1 MSIYKWLQL
10 AQADGAYESNCPL
23 PDHADLGDNADAWV
37 PGAYEALLMRSDY
50 SISRFAL
57 LNYLLARTVR
67 KQMLT
72 PSPANQA
79 KEEAKLLKTGALAI
93 VDPLISHLSRMNV
106 PRDAMRTEALRLACE
121 SNKRELVKVGMALL
135 GQSGEPSDA
144 EILLTLGRHEEF
156 TFFAAPA
163 LRALLGADEVNNA
176 LLPLAD
182 QVDGWGKTA
191 VLYELNYSLE
201 GSAAPEYLLRRG
213 CANRLG
219 PALNSNLCATKGQ
232 LAERLEAILAARN
245 PGAAG
250 DEGSTAEIAADAAAP
265 IDAELCIGI
274 CEILWGLTEFDGVH
288 DSLNDY
294 KHGIAARNA
303 FVQFMKERPEVF
315 AADDRA
321 AEIVNRMK

>member
-10 AQADGAYESNCPL
+10 EQAGSAYESDCPL
-23 PDHADLGDNADAWV
+23 PDHTDLGDNADAWV
-37 PGAYEALLMRSDY
+37 PGAYESLLMRSDY

-79 KEEAKLLKTGALAI
+79 REEAKLLKTGALAT

-121 SNKRELVKVGMALL
+121 SSKRELVKVGMALL

-144 EILLTLGRHEEF
+144 DILLTLGRHEEF

-163 LRALLGADEVNNA
+163 LRALLGADAVNDA
-176 LLPLAD
+176 LLPLAE

-191 VLYELNYSLE
+191 ILYELNYSLE

-219 PALNSNLCATKGQ
+219 PALNANLCATKGQ
-232 LAERLEAILAARN
+232 LAERLEAILAVESS
-245 PGAAG
+245 PL
-250 DEGSTAEIAADAAAP
+250 
-265 IDAELCIGI
+265 DAELCTGI

-303 FVQFMKERPEVF
+303 FVQLMKERPEVF
-315 AADDRA
+315 SADARA
-321 AEIVNRMK
+321 AEIINRMK

>member
-1 MSIYKWLQL
+1 MSIYKWLRL
-10 AQADGAYESNCPL
+10 SQAEDAYESNCPL
-23 PDHADLGDNADAWV
+23 PDHADLGENANAWV

-79 KEEAKLLKTGALAI
+79 REEAKLLKTGALAT

-121 SNKRELVKVGMALL
+121 SSKRELVKVGMALL

-163 LRALLGADEVNNA
+163 LRALLGADAVNDA

-191 VLYELNYSLE
+191 ILYELNYSLE

-219 PALNSNLCATKGQ
+219 PALNANLCATKGQ
-232 LAERLEAILAARN
+232 LAERLEAILAVDSS
-245 PGAAG
+245 PL
-250 DEGSTAEIAADAAAP
+250 
-265 IDAELCIGI
+265 DAELCVGI
-274 CEILWGLTEFDGVH
+274 CEILWGLTEFDGIH

-303 FVQFMKERPEVF
+303 FVKLMKERPEVF
-315 AADDRA
+315 SADARA
-321 AEIVNRMK
+321 AEIVERMK

>member
-10 AQADGAYESNCPL
+10 AQAGEAYESNCPL
-23 PDHADLGDNADAWV
+23 PDHADLGDNASAWV

-72 PSPANQA
+72 PSSANQA

-121 SNKRELVKVGMALL
+121 SSKRELVKVGMALL

-163 LRALLGADEVNNA
+163 LRALLGADAVNDA

-191 VLYELNYSLE
+191 ILYELNYSLE

-219 PALNSNLCATKGQ
+219 LALNANLCATKGQ
-232 LAERLEAILAARN
+232 LAERLEAILAAGN

-250 DEGSTAEIAADAAAP
+250 DEGSTAENAADAAAP
-265 IDAELCIGI
+265 IDAELCTGI
-274 CEILWGLTEFDGVH
+274 CEILWGLTEFDGIH

-303 FVQFMKERPEVF
+303 FVQLMKERPEVF
-315 AADDRA
+315 SADARA
-321 AEIVNRMK
+321 AEIINRMK

>member
-10 AQADGAYESNCPL
+10 EQAGSAYESNCPL
-23 PDHADLGDNADAWV
+23 PDHADLGDNAGAWV

-72 PSPANQA
+72 SSPANQA
-79 KEEAKLLKTGALAI
+79 KEEAKLLKTGALAT

-121 SNKRELVKVGMALL
+121 TSKRELVKVGMALL

-163 LRALLGADEVNNA
+163 LRALLGADAVNDA

-191 VLYELNYSLE
+191 ILYELNYSLE

-219 PALNSNLCATKGQ
+219 PALNANLCATKGQ
-232 LAERLEAILAARN
+232 LAERLEAILADEGGEGGTAEN
-245 PGAAG
+245 AAG
-250 DEGSTAEIAADAAAP
+250 AAAP
-265 IDAELCIGI
+265 LDAELCTGI

-303 FVQFMKERPEVF
+303 FVQLMKERPEVF

-321 AEIVNRMK
+321 AEIVERMK

>member
-10 AQADGAYESNCPL
+10 EQAGSAYESNCPL
-23 PDHADLGDNADAWV
+23 PDHADLGDNASAWV

-79 KEEAKLLKTGALAI
+79 REEAKLLKTGALAT

-121 SNKRELVKVGMALL
+121 SSKRELVKVGMALL

-163 LRALLGADEVNNA
+163 LRALLGADAVNDA

-191 VLYELNYSLE
+191 ILYELNYSLE

-219 PALNSNLCATKGQ
+219 PALNANLCATKGQ
-232 LAERLEAILAARN
+232 LAERLEAILAAGN
-245 PGAAG
+245 TGAAG
-250 DEGSTAEIAADAAAP
+250 DEGGTAENAADAAAP
-265 IDAELCIGI
+265 LDAELCTGI

-303 FVQFMKERPEVF
+303 FVQLMKERPDVF